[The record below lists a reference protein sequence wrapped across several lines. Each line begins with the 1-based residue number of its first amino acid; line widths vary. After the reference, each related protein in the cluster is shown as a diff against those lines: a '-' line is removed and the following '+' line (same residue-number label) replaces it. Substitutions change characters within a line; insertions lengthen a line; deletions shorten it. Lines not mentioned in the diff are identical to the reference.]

1 MLVLL
6 PLCRHLEPISL
17 LAQGFCWC
25 SLEVVLGM
33 AAGSLQLPLHS
44 SELQG
49 SGTLDPKLSPHW
61 CLQAEPEHLSLKPPS
76 MLGLC
81 GRSLVL
87 PWVEPEYPLLSSLK
101 YASTSFSS
109 IRKPYKDLEAA
120 MHRPAY
126 SAVASLATLPL
137 STPSALAPDHPSCN
151 GLIQTTII

>member
-49 SGTLDPKLSPHW
+49 SQWNVGPKIVP
-61 CLQAEPEHLSLKPPS
+61 
-76 MLGLC
+76 
-81 GRSLVL
+81 SLV
-87 PWVEPEYPLLSSLK
+87 PAGRAGAPQPQ
-101 YASTSFSS
+101 TSFYAGLVWQV
-109 IRKPYKDLEAA
+109 PG
-120 MHRPAY
+120 
-126 SAVASLATLPL
+126 ATLGGARVSSPFL
-137 STPSALAPDHPSCN
+137 FKVCFYQFFKH
-151 GLIQTTII
+151 